1 MPPTKTLK
9 PQNQQTYKTPDIKL
23 NDKILDALAVIN
35 NLETRVFTME
45 GSIRSAKTVTAIIG
59 FNNRVKRQK
68 AKLALIAAKDYD
80 SINDN
85 ILDAELGLFAM
96 YPDDYKLRRDEIGS
110 YYVEVIGT
118 DKKILLVGYSDT
130 SKWKKILGKDIETIL
145 IDEAN
150 IADQQFMDES
160 FARQGATEHPI
171 TIMTLNGDDPSH
183 QIYQYRV
190 NKSLIIGNCPASIRA
205 DMDAQKTKKRGY
217 YYMHFTFNDNPKLK
231 AKMIRDL
238 RSLYP
243 IGSFY
248 HKTKILGE
256 RGKWGITI
264 FSDYMTPDLLV
275 DIKAKDQNGKPIY
288 NLIKHAIGVDIA
300 EGRATN
306 VFAIVGFEKDYKYAA
321 LCGLMVFPTA
331 QSGRKVGYSQKT
343 ELLNAFLDNHSG
355 KPMEGIFVDSAEGN
369 YILDLQASPI
379 NRRVPVAGSY
389 KATIKERIDLFI
401 TLFTR
406 KRFFFDLSTL
416 QAYQA
421 YQSAVW
427 VKGKE
432 GKEREDN
439 NLPMNDIMDAVE
451 YAITRHMSALLLG
464 LKKL

>member
-1 MPPTKTLK
+1 MPPTRTIK
-9 PQNQQTYKTPDIKL
+9 QQTITKPIPEIKT
-23 NDKILDALAVIN
+23 NDKILDALTVITN
-35 NLETRVFTME
+35 PETRVFTME
-45 GSIRSAKTVTAIIG
+45 GSIRSAKTITAIIG
-59 FNNRVKRQK
+59 FHLRVQK
-68 AKLALIAAKDYD
+68 QTAKYALIAAEDYNA
-80 SINDN
+80 IRTN
-85 ILDAELGLFAM
+85 LLEAELGLLQL
-96 YPDDYKLRRDEIGS
+96 YPDKYKFSKDPIGG
-110 YYVEVIGT
+110 YYIEVIGT
-118 DKKILLVGYSDT
+118 DKEILLVGYSDA
-130 SKWKKILGKDIETIL
+130 SKWEKILGKDIETIL
-145 IDEAN
+145 IDECN
-150 IADQQFMDES
+150 IADEQFMNES

-171 TIMTLNGDDPSH
+171 TIMTLNGDDPGH
-183 QIYQYRV
+183 KIYTDRV
-190 NKSLIIGNCPASIRA
+190 NKSLIIGNCPVSIRA
-205 DMDAQKTKKRGY
+205 DMDRVTIKKRGY
-217 YYMHFTFNDNPKLK
+217 YYMHFTFKDNPKLT

-238 RSLYP
+238 NALYP
-243 IGSFY
+243 RGSHY
-248 HKTKILGE
+248 HKTRILGE

-275 DIKAKDQNGKPIY
+275 DLKAKDQNGKPIY